1 MVIPMMLH
9 RKGWKLQFCKG
20 PESKDGYYIA
30 FEGDLFDGGKY
41 FSAEQYKGG
50 ASAPGD
56 RADDSDIEVSNTAI
70 KSAKTEVFAMS
81 TDDQLVESETINQTV
96 SGVNAGLIEGVQVQ
110 YKFTAGT
117 EEYPLP
123 KEVMELLPT
132 DKTYYKPAQR

>member
-1 MVIPMMLH
+1 MVIPMMLPQE
-9 RKGWKLQFCKG
+9 RMEATVLQRSLRVKTDITLHL
-20 PESKDGYYIA
+20 K
-30 FEGDLFDGGKY
+30 GDLFDGGKY

-96 SGVNAGLIEGVQVQ
+96 SGVNAGLIEGVQVS
-110 YKFTAGT
+110 
-117 EEYPLP
+117 
-123 KEVMELLPT
+123 V
-132 DKTYYKPAQR
+132 